1 MNNRRKL
8 SPVQRRAVY
17 NKMDGR
23 CAYCGEVLAYD
34 DMQVDYVTPLQ
45 GFKDDARNVLDNMLP
60 VCRSC
65 NHYKRGN
72 TLEVW
77 RRMLEAIPATLTQDC
92 YIYRHAVRFGVVTPT
107 PRKVIFYFERIRNHN
122 QRQRDVVEFG

>member
-92 YIYRHAVRFGVVTPT
+92 YIYRQAVRFGVVTPT